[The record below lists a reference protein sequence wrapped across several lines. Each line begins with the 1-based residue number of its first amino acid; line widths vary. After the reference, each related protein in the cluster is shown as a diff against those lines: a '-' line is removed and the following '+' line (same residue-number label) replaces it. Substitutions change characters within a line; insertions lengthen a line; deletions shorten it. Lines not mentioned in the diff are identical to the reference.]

1 METKRHAAEMA
12 RLCVKEAELAIADCF
27 DIAVAVKDA
36 ESVAIFQD
44 AGAVIRE
51 GRRGEDVVL
60 IFDANDIGQLLLLV
74 RVRESLL
81 WRVISGGLGVLLR
94 IRPIPA
100 R

>member
-1 METKRHAAEMA
+1 
-12 RLCVKEAELAIADCF
+12 
-27 DIAVAVKDA
+27 
-36 ESVAIFQD
+36 
-44 AGAVIRE
+44 
-51 GRRGEDVVL
+51 
-60 IFDANDIGQLLLLV
+60 V